1 MANDRDRVQDY
12 IVLAIEH
19 GEGKIPITLPSGEKI
34 EEYNYLMTP
43 RHVKGSL
50 LALIMSAN
58 NNNKEKYW
66 YKLTIRLQRYLARQ
80 VCTAVFNLHTQDRI
94 AHGDIKPDNIVI
106 TNDYKLA
113 LIDFGHA
120 VGYSAK
126 VDYNTGTAWFRPNEV
141 PKEFTS
147 IPYSVAIAD
156 IYSLAITLLAIM
168 F

>member
-1 MANDRDRVQDY
+1 
-12 IVLAIEH
+12 
-19 GEGKIPITLPSGEKI
+19 
-34 EEYNYLMTP
+34 MTP

-126 VDYNTGTAWFRPNEV
+126 VDYNTGTIWYSPNEV
-141 PKEFTS
+141 PKDGKKAS
-147 IPYSVAIAD
+147 KPYSVAIAD